1 MDSMATLPARI
12 NKSAQL
18 IFLPYFCFIGQRS
31 LLALSKLPLSG
42 QLFKGAKRCAPV
54 PPPPRPSVFLYV
66 PAACHVILIK
76 KGP

>member
-1 MDSMATLPARI
+1 MATLPVRI

-18 IFLPYFCFIGQRS
+18 ILFPYFCFIGHKS
-31 LLALSKLPLSG
+31 LLALSKFPLSG
-42 QLFKGAKRCAPV
+42 QLFKGANLWSPV
-54 PPPPRPSVFLYV
+54 PPPPLPSAVLYV